1 MPRMKKFL
9 KNILNF
15 LLPPRCVCCGK
26 ILESEDDLC
35 PDCFR
40 QVNFISEPYCRRCG
54 MPFADMT
61 GANADM
67 LCPNCVKNKKN
78 FFRFKRSAVKY
89 DDFSKKMILA
99 FKFMDK
105 TENVKIFAKWLKV
118 AGNDIFAAGADILVP
133 VPLHYSRLVK
143 RRYNQSAL
151 LVLELSKLTGLTADL
166 TSLVKFKSTKP
177 QVHFS
182 GQERVKN
189 VKGVFKVKTPAKI
202 KGKRIILIDDV
213 LTTGSTVRE
222 CSKVLL
228 AAGAA
233 SVDVLTVARVCR
245 D

>member
-1 MPRMKKFL
+1 MPSKFASLRKNYIMPRMKKFL

-89 DDFSKKMILA
+89 DELTF
-99 FKFMDK
+99 DK
-105 TENVKIFAKWLKV
+105 AMEDHLKV
-118 AGNDIFAAGADILVP
+118 MDQTAFALCREGNMPIIVFDMNEEG
-133 VPLHYSRLVK
+133 
-143 RRYNQSAL
+143 N
-151 LVLELSKLTGLTADL
+151 LSGL
-166 TSLVKFKSTKP
+166 
-177 QVHFS
+177 
-182 GQERVKN
+182 
-189 VKGVFKVKTPAKI
+189 I
-202 KGKRIILIDDV
+202 KGEKIGTLV
-213 LTTGSTVRE
+213 HV
-222 CSKVLL
+222 
-228 AAGAA
+228 
-233 SVDVLTVARVCR
+233 
-245 D
+245 